1 MTIPA
6 QTLKIQ
12 TAGSCINSDGASISQ
27 TPTAVRA
34 TLLRT
39 APEQRCAYGG
49 RRTRNVAQDRACDA
63 DCDKADFRKDKS
75 IQEHHDRVRRQTAR
89 EIEREREQGTEQR
102 AQKIFRQH
110 KQKSIPCAEQDDNQK
125 DDAVRQ
131 SDLHIGRH
139 RQQRGD
145 QAFHQKQYERRG
157 EQNRKRGEPPCRAPH
172 RSVSQSSET
181 ILSVMRCGRQTPLPK
196 QTLSAQSDATTDALP
211 SLTSMTL

>member
-34 TLLRT
+34 MLLRT
-39 APEQRCAYGG
+39 APATLIA
-49 RRTRNVAQDRACDA
+49 TRLT
-63 DCDKADFRKDKS
+63 RKDKS
-75 IQEHHDRVRRQTAR
+75 IQERHDRIRRQTAR
-89 EIEREREQGTEQR
+89 KIEREREQGTEQR

-139 RQQRGD
+139 RQQRGG
-145 QAFHQKQYERRG
+145 QAFH
-157 EQNRKRGEPPCRAPH
+157 
-172 RSVSQSSET
+172 
-181 ILSVMRCGRQTPLPK
+181 PK
-196 QTLSAQSDATTDALP
+196 Q
-211 SLTSMTL
+211 

>member
-34 TLLRT
+34 MLLKT
-39 APEQRCAYGG
+39 APATLIPTRLTFGKTNRYKSTMTAY
-49 RRTRNVAQDRACDA
+49 AAS
-63 DCDKADFRKDKS
+63 K
-75 IQEHHDRVRRQTAR
+75 
-89 EIEREREQGTEQR
+89 IEREREQGTEQR

-196 QTLSAQSDATTDALP
+196 QTLSSQSDATTDALP